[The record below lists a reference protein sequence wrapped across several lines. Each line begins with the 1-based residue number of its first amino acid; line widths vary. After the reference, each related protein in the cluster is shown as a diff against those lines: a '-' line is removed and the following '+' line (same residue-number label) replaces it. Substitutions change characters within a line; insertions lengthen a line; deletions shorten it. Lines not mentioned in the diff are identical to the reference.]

1 MNKKN
6 VTIKDIARAA
16 GVTHP
21 TVSRALNNHPA
32 ISETTRKQ
40 IVALAHDMGYVPNA
54 TARGLKTNR
63 TRALGAILQRIDD
76 PFWSEVLD
84 GVESVLHSEGYSLII
99 ASTHSEK
106 KREKEL
112 LPAMVERGV
121 DGVLLMSP
129 RFREEQCRFLDSY
142 NLPMVMVNNEGV
154 GESRFVILTDDEYGI
169 TLLTRHL
176 IDMGHTRIA
185 YLGKRNSAS
194 SRNRLAGFRA
204 EMQSARL
211 PVDKKYFYHA
221 SAGNPIGGR
230 EGAEYLFS
238 LDKPPTAIVC
248 YNDFMAV
255 GVYNFLQENGLRI
268 PEDVSVTGFDNILIS
283 SYLYP
288 PLTTFH
294 QYKFELGEGAGRM
307 MMEVLSDQQKNLESP
322 PAKKVILKG
331 ILKIRSS
338 TTSPGS

>member
-1 MNKKN
+1 MKNKN

-16 GVTHP
+16 GVSHP

-32 ISETTRKQ
+32 ISETTRRQ
-40 IVALAHDMGYVPNA
+40 IVELAHEMGYLPNA

-63 TRALGAILQRIDD
+63 TRALGAILQQIDD
-76 PFWSEVLD
+76 PFWSEVVD
-84 GVESVLHSEGYSLII
+84 GVESVLHSEGYSLLI
-99 ASTHSEK
+99 ASTHNEK
-106 KREKEL
+106 KRENEVL
-112 LPAMVERGV
+112 QAMVERGV

-129 RFREEQCRFLDSY
+129 HFREEQCRFLDSY

-154 GESRFVILTDDEYGI
+154 GESQYVILNDDEYGI
-169 TLLTRHL
+169 GLVTKHL
-176 IDMGHTRIA
+176 IDLGHTRIA
-185 YLGKRNSAS
+185 YLGKRHSAS
-194 SRNRLAGFRA
+194 SRSRLAGFRA

-211 PVDKKYFYHA
+211 PLDKKYFYHTTG
-221 SAGNPIGGR
+221 GNPSAGR

-238 LDKPPTAIVC
+238 LDEPPTGIVC

-255 GVYNFLQENGLRI
+255 GVYNFLHENGLRI
-268 PEDVSVTGFDNILIS
+268 PEDISVTGFDDIPIA

-307 MMEVLSDQQKNLESP
+307 MMEVLSDQQKKPEGP
-322 PAKKVILKG
+322 PAKKVTLKG
-331 ILKIRSS
+331 ILKIRAS
-338 TTSPGS
+338 TTSLKS